1 MSCFNNSQFDRI
13 RARQVDEYTD
23 PPTRRLSAYDREQLE
38 HMGLD
43 ESDLP
48 GIVPAFMGG
57 EE

>member
-38 HMGLD
+38 NMGLD
-43 ESDLP
+43 ESDILED
-48 GIVPAFMGG
+48 ILDEV
-57 EE
+57 EEE